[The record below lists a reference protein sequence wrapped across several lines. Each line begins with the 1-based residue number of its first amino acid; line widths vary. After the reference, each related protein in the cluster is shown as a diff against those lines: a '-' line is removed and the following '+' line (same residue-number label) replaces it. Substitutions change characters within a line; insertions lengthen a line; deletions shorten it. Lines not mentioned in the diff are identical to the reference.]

1 MSHSH
6 ITLNQI
12 NTLPHAEAAAL
23 LTGLYEH
30 SDWIAAQALD
40 MRPFASA
47 AALKHAMVQVLN
59 DAGREPQLAL
69 VRAHPELAGKAMVS
83 KSLTAES
90 TNEQTKAGLTNCTPE
105 EFAHIQQL
113 NASYNAKF
121 GFPFI
126 LAVRGPRG
134 SGLNKQQIIQTF
146 ERRLHNHPDYELA
159 ECLRNIHR
167 IVEIRLNDKL
177 GYEPALGHEVW
188 DWHEWLAQFSDAG
201 SVNPQ
206 APHAAREELT
216 VTYLT
221 DAHLKC
227 ARTIELGMK
236 ACGFDDVRI
245 DAVGNVVGIYK
256 AATLG
261 AKTLMTGSH
270 YDTVRNGG
278 KYDGRLGIFVP
289 MACVRELARAGQRL
303 PFNLE
308 VVAFAEEEG
317 QRYKA
322 TFLGSGALVGD
333 FKHEWL
339 DQRDADGITMRQAMK
354 QAGLKVEDIPKL
366 ARNAA
371 EYLGFVEVHIE
382 QGPVLNELD
391 IPLGIVTSI
400 NGSVRLMGEVIG
412 MASHAGTTP
421 MDRRRDAATAVAE
434 LALFVER
441 HTAHLNAAAA
451 GHEAVQADVRKGVQ
465 TGVAA
470 TPPASACVGT
480 VGMLTVPNGSVNV
493 VPGRCQ
499 FSLDLRATTNAMRDQ
514 LLHDVIAELQ
524 AIGERRG
531 VHHTLE
537 ETMRA
542 SAAPS
547 DAKLQ
552 ALWEHAVTS
561 LGVPLFHLPSGAG
574 HDAMKLHEIMP
585 QAMLFVRG
593 QNAGISHNPLE
604 STTSDDM
611 QLAIDAFM
619 HLLHNLHA

>member
-1 MSHSH
+1 MNT

-30 SDWIAAQALD
+30 SDWIAAQALN

-47 AALKHAMVQVLN
+47 AALKHAMVKVLAE
-59 DAGREPQLAL
+59 AGREPQLAL

-105 EFAHIQQL
+105 EFAHIQHL

-134 SGLNKQQIIQTF
+134 SGLNKQQIISTF

-201 SVNPQ
+201 VINKH

-245 DAVGNVVGIYK
+245 DAVGNVVGVYK
-256 AATLG
+256 AATQG

-333 FKHEWL
+333 FKNEWL
-339 DQRDADGITMRQAMK
+339 DQQDADGVTMRQAMK
-354 QAGLKVEDIPKL
+354 QAGLKIEDIPQL

-371 EYLGFVEVHIE
+371 DYLGFIEVHIE

-400 NGSVRLMGEVIG
+400 NGSVRLMGEVVG

-421 MDRRRDAATAVAE
+421 MNSRRDAATVVAE
-434 LALFVER
+434 LALYVEKR
-441 HTAHLNAAAA
+441 AAELNASSAKAQPQSP
-451 GHEAVQADVRKGVQ
+451 E
-465 TGVAA
+465 
-470 TPPASACVGT
+470 ACVGT
-480 VGMLTVPNGSVNV
+480 IGMLTVPNGSVNV

-499 FSLDLRATTNAMRDQ
+499 FSLDLRATTNAMRDR
-514 LLHDVIAELQ
+514 LLHDVTAELQ
-524 AIGERRG
+524 AICERRG
-531 VHHTLE
+531 LHHTLE

-552 ALWEHAVTS
+552 ALWENAVQA
-561 LGVPLFHLPSGAG
+561 LGVPQFHLPSGAG

-611 QLAIDAFM
+611 QLAVDAFT
-619 HLLHNLHA
+619 HVLHNFRA

>member
-1 MSHSH
+1 MTTSH

-23 LTGLYEH
+23 LSGLYEH

-40 MRPFASA
+40 ERPFASA
-47 AALKHAMVQVLN
+47 AALKHTMVKVLN
-59 DAGREPQLAL
+59 DAGLEPQLAL

-90 TNEQTKAGLTNCTPE
+90 THEQTKAGLTHCTPE
-105 EFAHIQQL
+105 EFAHLQQL

-134 SGLNKQQIIQTF
+134 TGLNKQQIISTF

-188 DWHEWLAQFSDAG
+188 DWHEWLAQYSDATD
-201 SVNPQ
+201 
-206 APHAAREELT
+206 ALT

-227 ARTIELGMK
+227 ARTIELGMQ

-256 AATLG
+256 AAHPD

-289 MACVRELARAGQRL
+289 MACVRELAGAGKRL
-303 PFNLE
+303 PFDLE

-333 FKHEWL
+333 FKREWL
-339 DQRDADGITMRQAMK
+339 DQQDENGITMRQAMK
-354 QAGLKVEDIPKL
+354 QAGLKIEDIPNL
-366 ARNAA
+366 TRNAA

-391 IPLGIVTSI
+391 MPLGVVTSI
-400 NGSVRLMGEVIG
+400 NGSVRFVGEIVG

-434 LALFVER
+434 LALFVEKR
-441 HTAHLNAAAA
+441 AAIS
-451 GHEAVQADVRKGVQ
+451 
-465 TGVAA
+465 
-470 TPPASACVGT
+470 PNLVGT
-480 VGMLTVPNGSVNV
+480 IGMLTVPHGSINV

-499 FSLDLRATTNAMRDQ
+499 FSLDLRATTNALRDA
-514 LLHDVIAELQ
+514 LMHDVLDELK
-524 AIGERRG
+524 AICERRG
-531 VHHTLE
+531 LHYTLE

-552 ALWEHAVTS
+552 DLWEHAVQS
-561 LGVPLFHLPSGAG
+561 VGVPVFHLPSGAG

-619 HLLHNLHA
+619 HLLHNLRG